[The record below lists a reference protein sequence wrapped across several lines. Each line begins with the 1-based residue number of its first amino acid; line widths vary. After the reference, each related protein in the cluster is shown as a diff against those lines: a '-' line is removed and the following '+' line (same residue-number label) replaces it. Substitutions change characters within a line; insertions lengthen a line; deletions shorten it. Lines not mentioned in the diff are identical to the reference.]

1 MFFFIVI
8 TMDKG
13 NFDQKIITQLICVI
27 LVNFPYVN
35 WNILYVI
42 TAVTI
47 EIQILIIYFE
57 LPEQIT

>member
-35 WNILYVI
+35 
-42 TAVTI
+42 
-47 EIQILIIYFE
+47 
-57 LPEQIT
+57 